1 MYYRISKN
9 EKNLFFGKK
18 IAQVWAVTLSD
29 EKELA
34 CLWSA
39 NETIKK
45 QTEEF
50 NGILHASF
58 RTKMPTS
65 DKVMPH
71 DQMHWLKTLIFTH
84 LLFIYLISLQFSM
97 DGRMDNWADPG
108 MDPGFFVRR
117 RRGGG
122 GGGGGVVPS
131 LTSRTQDLHMGP
143 KHMYVHM
150 HTYMRMYK
158 QAHEC

>member
-1 MYYRISKN
+1 MVYRADTNDNAYAQARLTILDKYQHFRHYEHFDLRKRVSK
-9 EKNLFFGKK
+9 
-18 IAQVWAVTLSD
+18 LSD

-84 LLFIYLISLQFSM
+84 LLFIYLTSLQFSM
-97 DGRMDNWADPG
+97 DGWTTGRTQAWIQD
-108 MDPGFFVRR
+108 FLS
-117 RRGGG
+117 GGG
-122 GGGGGVVPS
+122 GGGGGG
-131 LTSRTQDLHMGP
+131 LF
-143 KHMYVHM
+143 
-150 HTYMRMYK
+150 
-158 QAHEC
+158 QA